1 MKLFELEVKGELPSL
16 NEIITASKG
25 HYGQYAKMK
34 KGFGGIIKWQLRQK
48 YKEPKPIEGKVNVKI
63 TWYTKNNKK
72 DPDNVAAGIKFVL
85 DAFVEHG
92 ILIND
97 TRQYIGDIWHTFETD
112 KDNPRFKIT
121 LFKHEEKNI

>member
-16 NEIITASKG
+16 NEIIAARGSRYTGA
-25 HYGQYAKMK
+25 YNKMK
-34 KGFGGIIKWQLRQK
+34 IAHEGMIKWQLKQK
-48 YKEPKPIEGKVNVKI
+48 CKGFKPIQEKVNIKI

-72 DPDNVAAGIKFVL
+72 DPDNIAAGIKFIL

-97 TRQYIGDIWHTFETD
+97 TRQYIGDIWHTFATD
-112 KDNPRFKIT
+112 KNDPRFRIV
-121 LFKHEEKNI
+121 LFRSE